1 MFDKK
6 MMIEIIITPEL
17 MILFKV
23 KPLEEV
29 FEQKKSYSIVD
40 KWKKNECSNN
50 LVAISIILNFL

>member
-6 MMIEIIITPEL
+6 MIEIIITPEL

-40 KWKKNECSNN
+40 K
-50 LVAISIILNFL
+50 